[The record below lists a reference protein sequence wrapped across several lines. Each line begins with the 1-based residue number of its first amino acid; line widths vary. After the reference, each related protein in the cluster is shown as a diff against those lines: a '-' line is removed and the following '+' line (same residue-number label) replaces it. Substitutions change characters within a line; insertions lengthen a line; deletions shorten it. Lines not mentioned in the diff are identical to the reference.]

1 MTLLHC
7 FLWENGSKHGWHSL
21 QKETKRIKKISE
33 RNPTLFFGFYSSS
46 FLCPILIS
54 DMLKVINIQENSQ
67 SKELL
72 KLVLFPFKT
81 YIKLRTEPGQI
92 ISRESLLN
100 NITLFFSVWWFR
112 LQLFQN
118 RTRRTSKYGCYFIL
132 NTSCNCSLFY
142 HCQSF
147 TSLTKPGDKL

>member
-46 FLCPILIS
+46 FLCPVLIS

-67 SKELL
+67 SKDLL

-81 YIKLRTEPGQI
+81 YIKLWTEPGQI

-100 NITLFFSVWWFR
+100 NITLFFSVSGASDYNSFR
-112 LQLFQN
+112 TEQGVPQN
-118 RTRRTSKYGCYFIL
+118 MAVIS
-132 NTSCNCSLFY
+132 S
-142 HCQSF
+142 
-147 TSLTKPGDKL
+147 